1 MRTLSLALVF
11 ALVSA
16 IAFASPALR
25 LRKTVCQPDG
35 SLLTIVKCGDEYR
48 SFFATTDGY
57 VVVKGSNGYC
67 YVSALDVSG
76 SGDSGVW
83 AHNEDERGLSEELW
97 LNANGTTSE
106 NFMAFAASSR
116 AAIETRALGT
126 SDNPQGEV
134 TYPVILV
141 NFSDVSFSITNAV
154 DTFNRQFNEKGF
166 SGGGAAGS
174 VRDYFVAQSRGK
186 YSPSFDVVCEVTLS
200 KSRAYYGA
208 RVGDSNDS
216 HVSEMVRE
224 AVNLA
229 EKQGVNFSK
238 YKTAAGGV
246 PIVGVVFAGV
256 GENSSWE
263 DDAVWASYYTAIT
276 NFTGGKIN
284 SFLVVNELLPTIRRT
299 DAQVDTLYNIEG
311 IGTFCHEFSHF
322 LGLPDFYNTYD
333 SSSLVGM
340 SWWSIMDYGQ
350 YWKNGTVPMG
360 YSAYEKNFMGWLDID
375 TLKTEKQMVK
385 INALGSESENAY
397 YIRNDSDATGC
408 EYYILENR
416 QPSAWYPERLGS
428 GMFVIHVDYNAAAWM
443 GNTVNI
449 VKNHRR
455 MSYVPADNDIKP
467 ENESAPKDYQGD
479 LFPGLTG
486 NKVLR
491 DNGVPGFQQYKGA
504 GMGKFLTGI
513 SEDNGIVSF
522 LYMAE
527 GTLAKPENLKVIPNS
542 DVTSLTAQWDA
553 VENAK
558 AYNVSVWDGDKTLLT
573 RQTENCTLDIG
584 GFESVKNLKVTVGAT
599 ADDYMDSDMSS
610 IEFENPVGVENIKN
624 AEDAELFDVF
634 TISGIK
640 VAEKVRAEKVE
651 DMPEKGV
658 YILKGK
664 NGVRKIMVR

>member
-11 ALVSA
+11 ALMSA

-208 RVGDSNDS
+208 RVGNSNDS

-299 DAQVDTLYNIEG
+299 DAQVDTLYNMRSR
-311 IGTFCHEFSHF
+311 FRFQVRLSSPSVFRFS
-322 LGLPDFYNTYD
+322 
-333 SSSLVGM
+333 
-340 SWWSIMDYGQ
+340 
-350 YWKNGTVPMG
+350 
-360 YSAYEKNFMGWLDID
+360 
-375 TLKTEKQMVK
+375 
-385 INALGSESENAY
+385 
-397 YIRNDSDATGC
+397 GC
-408 EYYILENR
+408 
-416 QPSAWYPERLGS
+416 QCP
-428 GMFVIHVDYNAAAWM
+428 
-443 GNTVNI
+443 
-449 VKNHRR
+449 
-455 MSYVPADNDIKP
+455 
-467 ENESAPKDYQGD
+467 
-479 LFPGLTG
+479 
-486 NKVLR
+486 
-491 DNGVPGFQQYKGA
+491 
-504 GMGKFLTGI
+504 
-513 SEDNGIVSF
+513 
-522 LYMAE
+522 
-527 GTLAKPENLKVIPNS
+527 
-542 DVTSLTAQWDA
+542 TS
-553 VENAK
+553 
-558 AYNVSVWDGDKTLLT
+558 
-573 RQTENCTLDIG
+573 
-584 GFESVKNLKVTVGAT
+584 
-599 ADDYMDSDMSS
+599 
-610 IEFENPVGVENIKN
+610 P
-624 AEDAELFDVF
+624 
-634 TISGIK
+634 
-640 VAEKVRAEKVE
+640 
-651 DMPEKGV
+651 
-658 YILKGK
+658 
-664 NGVRKIMVR
+664 